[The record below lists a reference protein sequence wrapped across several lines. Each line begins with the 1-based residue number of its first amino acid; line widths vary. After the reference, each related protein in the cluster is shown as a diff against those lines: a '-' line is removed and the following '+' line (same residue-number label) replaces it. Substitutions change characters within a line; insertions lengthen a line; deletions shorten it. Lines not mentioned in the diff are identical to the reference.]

1 MKNFLEKNPLVHYT
15 IVLTIVAIAC
25 GLLIGGINAWTNP
38 IIEDNNYQ
46 RKVAAYQ
53 SVLPDL
59 ADDGLTVLDIANDPD
74 NIEEKVEAK
83 DDEGNVIGYIININQ
98 TNGYGNMQIV
108 MAIASDGTII
118 SAEFLQLNQTLNLDN
133 TRANLAMYVGT
144 NINTLQNLD
153 FLSGAT
159 RSLETLTAMM
169 SDIQS
174 AFSTIDID
182 EPVDETAVRL
192 ARYQA
197 LLTDTAS
204 FTELDL
210 STDPNSII
218 IKAALYD
225 SGDVLMGYAI
235 EASTSNGFGLL
246 HLVIVTDTNG
256 EIVGADFVNY
266 GNSYFETEMNAAI
279 ADLVGETVTDDL
291 TDGFALAAP
300 SSTDTVPSMEAL
312 MSDISSAYR
321 HIDTEGAGA

>member
-1 MKNFLEKNPLVHYT
+1 MNKQTLY
-15 IVLTIVAIAC
+15 
-25 GLLIGGINAWTNP
+25 LLIGLAVMLISGALLLVIFNSTINDDPMQTLFGEPIELRSETDVASSPGGQSFSYIDYKVIAYDQDGKKIGDVYNVKIRNAYKLDPNAHYGTIELLVGIDKDDQVHVSIVTLEQSSWTVMGIQAY
-38 IIEDNNYQ
+38 IIETFNGIPYED
-46 RKVAAYQ
+46 VGTLPEFDAADP
-53 SVLPDL
+53 SAGATATDSTNTIKEAVL
-59 ADDGLTVLDIANDPD
+59 
-74 NIEEKVEAK
+74 
-83 DDEGNVIGYIININQ
+83 NVIYLHYGIIVDQ
-98 TNGYGNMQIV
+98 T
-108 MAIASDGTII
+108 AI
-118 SAEFLQLNQTLNLDN
+118 
-133 TRANLAMYVGT
+133 R
-144 NINTLQNLD
+144 
-153 FLSGAT
+153 
-159 RSLETLTAMM
+159 LE
-169 SDIQS
+169 
-174 AFSTIDID
+174 
-182 EPVDETAVRL
+182 
-192 ARYQA
+192 RYQA

-312 MSDISSAYR
+312 MSDISSAYS
-321 HIDTEGAGA
+321 HIENGGA